1 MKKIKQILKRFCIVF
16 IFIILGAL
24 LDNAINPKNP
34 IFTTIFFIV
43 GIIASIYWPVISPK
57 GLIGPLSIK

>member
-16 IFIILGAL
+16 TFIILGAL

-43 GIIASIYWPVISPK
+43 GIIASIY
-57 GLIGPLSIK
+57 